1 MANNLHISYDLY
13 QPGQNYDGVIAKI
26 VDCHRELTRDFHRE
40 VTRLMVMFRMSYVGQ
55 DAGFSFLGLACWAE
69 LFLNRKLSLPVSR
82 MWQ

>member
-1 MANNLHISYDLY
+1 MTASDHTPAPLQNLLCDRGHPYM
-13 QPGQNYDGVIAKI
+13 
-26 VDCHRELTRDFHRE
+26 TRDFHRE

-55 DAGFSFLGLACWAE
+55 GAGFSFLGLACWAE